1 MKRIWLT
8 MLETAVKALIGAFN
22 YERVRDVV
30 MDVDQSKLLTG
41 EQKRQYV
48 IAELKNVAYVV
59 GTALLNLAIETVV
72 IRLKAIK

>member
-8 MLETAVKALIGAFN
+8 MLETAVKALVGAFN

-41 EQKRQYV
+41 EQKHQYV
-48 IAELKNVAYVV
+48 ITELKNVAYVV

-72 IRLKAIK
+72 IRLKAMK